1 MAGHGDRAAASC
13 CGAADAPV
21 VLGDGPAAGEG
32 GARTRGGRRGG
43 PCRPARAGA
52 GGGQGRAFRPVG
64 VSPHAAPEGP
74 PARDPAPWRQAC
86 RGVSFFNMPLICS
99 RSCGLS
105 SWPWTDAACS
115 AAARTTSSSSPLMVS
130 VQPDSLGMSRQSATL
145 RIGAP
150 FPRGRPYK
158 AARPHPSTLDL
169 TWEDVGD
176 RSTGRAADDVLKA
189 VPVGAAPVRAAA
201 GGAPGEG
208 VVGAAGA
215 LLEE

>member
-1 MAGHGDRAAASC
+1 
-13 CGAADAPV
+13 
-21 VLGDGPAAGEG
+21 
-32 GARTRGGRRGG
+32 
-43 PCRPARAGA
+43 

-130 VQPDSLGMSRQSATL
+130 VQPDSLERAWDG
-145 RIGAP
+145 G
-150 FPRGRPYK
+150 
-158 AARPHPSTLDL
+158 
-169 TWEDVGD
+169 GD
-176 RSTGRAADDVLKA
+176 RSTGGAAGDGWPA
-189 VPVGAAPVRAAA
+189 GAAGAAPVRAAA

-215 LLEE
+215 RLEEAFGLPLGDRFERAVAGRAARPRRQRG